1 MRMKHACLIALVTSA
16 FGASAALAQQPF
28 NWRKY
33 DGETIN
39 FLSSNHPWPNAL
51 TEYIP
56 EFTKLTGINIKV
68 DTYNEVQMRQR
79 LTTLMQTKSSAV
91 DLFLTTPSREGRL
104 FTAAGYYKDLKP
116 FLNDPSMTPADFE
129 YADFSPVLT
138 KTSNL
143 RGITYGIPINIEGP
157 VLSYRTDIFKECN
170 IPVPAHMEDL
180 MTAAAAVK
188 KCKPDIVPFSSR
200 GLKEAI
206 NFTFGPM
213 LFNFGGSYEKA
224 ADDGSYLCNAT
235 GIKAAQFY
243 ADLLKNYGPPG
254 VSNYTFYQTS
264 ELMGQGRAAM
274 TLESTNEYSKVASYP
289 GRAQDVGVMALPPG
303 KESGVQLPSVIGW
316 HIAIPT
322 ESKKAGPAWYF
333 ILWATSKEMEARLVP
348 KGIAPPRTSVFKSAD
363 FVKWASEL
371 PGRKQWLDSLT
382 LLATKGTGAITP
394 PTDKAPE
401 MGAVIG
407 TAVAEIMLGQADAKT
422 AVCAAEPKVKELLA
436 Q

>member
-1 MRMKHACLIALVTSA
+1 MRTKHACLIALLTTS
-16 FGASAALAQQPF
+16 FTTVAAAQQPF

-51 TEYIP
+51 AEYLP

-116 FLNDPSMTPADFE
+116 FLNDPSMTPADFD
-129 YADFSPVLT
+129 YSDFSPVLT

-143 RGITYGIPINIEGP
+143 AGITYGIPLNIEGP
-157 VLSYRTDIFKECN
+157 VLSYRTDLFEACKLQ
-170 IPVPAHMEDL
+170 PPATLEDL
-180 MTAAAAVK
+180 MTVAAALKA
-188 KCKPDIVPFSSR
+188 CKPDIVPFSTR

-213 LFNFGGSYEKA
+213 LFNFGGSYEKPI
-224 ADDGSYLCNAT
+224 DGNYLCNAP
-235 GIKAAQFY
+235 GIKTAQFY
-243 ADLLKNYGPPG
+243 ADILKNYGPPG

-274 TLESTNEYSKVASYP
+274 TLESTNEYSKVASFD
-289 GRAQDVGVMALPPG
+289 GRAKDVGVMVLPPG
-303 KESGVQLPSVIGW
+303 KDTGIQLPSVIGW

-322 ESKKAGPAWYF
+322 ESKKAGPAWFF
-333 ILWATSKEMEARLVP
+333 ILWATSKEMESRLVP
-348 KGIAPPRTSVFKSAD
+348 KGVAPPRTSVFQSAD

-371 PGRKQWLDSLT
+371 PGRKQWLAALT
-382 LLATKGTGAITP
+382 QLAGKGTGAITP

-401 MGAVIG
+401 MATVIG
-407 TAVAEIMLGQADAKT
+407 SAIAEVMLGQSDAKT
-422 AVCAAEPKVKELLA
+422 AVCAAEPKIKELLTK
-436 Q
+436 